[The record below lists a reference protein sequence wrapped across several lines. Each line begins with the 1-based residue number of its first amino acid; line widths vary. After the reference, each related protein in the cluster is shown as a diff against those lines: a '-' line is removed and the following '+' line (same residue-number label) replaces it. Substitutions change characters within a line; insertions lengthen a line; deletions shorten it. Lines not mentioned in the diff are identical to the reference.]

1 METQD
6 DRENEIFSVSGG
18 FDYGSWAL
26 DMTIMQNIYYAIRH
40 GDLFHRDDIEKAG
53 RYGIFYRDR
62 YTLVQFYMGGGSDM
76 KPELIPLKDSASAW
90 EQAYIEEYNNYLKS
104 IPDFY
109 TKLGWYRL
117 NVDLLQFTS
126 LLPKYSFIWRDLKFR
141 RENDELNQS
150 GGFSYSSQ
158 SMTHVIYLDYS
169 LDEDLKLKGYLS
181 VESVRREYES
191 ESDEGS
197 HSKNYPKAGLSAAFL
212 F

>member
-1 METQD
+1 
-6 DRENEIFSVSGG
+6 
-18 FDYGSWAL
+18 
-26 DMTIMQNIYYAIRH
+26 
-40 GDLFHRDDIEKAG
+40 
-53 RYGIFYRDR
+53 
-62 YTLVQFYMGGGSDM
+62 
-76 KPELIPLKDSASAW
+76 
-90 EQAYIEEYNNYLKS
+90 
-104 IPDFY
+104 
-109 TKLGWYRL
+109 
-117 NVDLLQFTS
+117 
-126 LLPKYSFIWRDLKFR
+126 SFIWRDLKFR

>member
-1 METQD
+1 
-6 DRENEIFSVSGG
+6 
-18 FDYGSWAL
+18 
-26 DMTIMQNIYYAIRH
+26 
-40 GDLFHRDDIEKAG
+40 
-53 RYGIFYRDR
+53 
-62 YTLVQFYMGGGSDM
+62 M

-109 TKLGWYRL
+109 TNLGWYRM

-181 VESVRREYES
+181 MESVQREYES

-212 F
+212 SNKTPFAIRFRESCQPGFWFPTPILKLCKPSLNTFLLFIELD